1 MAFKNIEL
9 SVIAYAN
16 GFTLWQYRTEDTIA
30 DIKDGYFPKRILD
43 LMANGDI
50 MIINAS
56 NTTDILQIK
65 SVTPFVL
72 GNLGE

>member
-1 MAFKNIEL
+1 MSFKNTEL

-30 DIKDGYFPKRILD
+30 DLKDKYFPKRILD